1 MVCCT
6 FQKVLIDCGI
16 IRPLIVRMMEIKL
29 SGLIIKGAETEGNH
43 LGIYVLYSTI
53 GLCLHICYQN
63 CIIHTSLENE
73 LCKHNNNIIII
84 SKVHIKVHTTIHPH
98 TKVMEFLRYSLLL
111 YSAESLQIANWW
123 WYCLLRFII
132 IPMHRHLIEKPMRLN
147 VCVFYV
153 VKCKCI
159 QIAG

>member
-1 MVCCT
+1 MQGRAEQVFLSNILTAAEKHTLYNEYLNIEIFSRPSVIVVCCT

-84 SKVHIKVHTTIHPH
+84 ISKVHTTIHPH
-98 TKVMEFLRYSLLL
+98 TKVMEFLR
-111 YSAESLQIANWW
+111 
-123 WYCLLRFII
+123 
-132 IPMHRHLIEKPMRLN
+132 
-147 VCVFYV
+147 
-153 VKCKCI
+153 
-159 QIAG
+159 